1 MVVYAGPFP
10 ETSQSN
16 THVLLVTDY
25 FTKWVE
31 AAPLQKKDP
40 FSVAKALA
48 TVFYRWAPLLLVVLH
63 LCSAMGSAGVGCKNT
78 QCPQDVSLGEKE
90 LSLLQERPCS
100 ASQLLFTKSLGRAC
114 YPLVMGRRKR
124 QKWFSARGQ
133 GSCVP
138 VLCRSFKAIP
148 GFLLESVHFASTRR
162 PSPCDIVLVENTW
175 GQ

>member
-48 TVFYRWAPLLLVVLH
+48 TLFYRWAPLLWVILQ
-63 LCSAMGSAGVGCKNT
+63 LCSAVGSAGVYCKNT
-78 QCPQDVSLGEKE
+78 QCPQDVSLREQE
-90 LSLLQERPCS
+90 LSLLQERPS
-100 ASQLLFTKSLGRAC
+100 RASQLLFTKSLGRAC
-114 YPLVMGRRKR
+114 YPRVRQRRKR
-124 QKWFSARGQ
+124 QKCFS
-133 GSCVP
+133 
-138 VLCRSFKAIP
+138 
-148 GFLLESVHFASTRR
+148 E
-162 PSPCDIVLVENTW
+162 
-175 GQ
+175 